1 MSIYGVTFKQSLKP
15 MGKIQQIFIF
25 VSLSISTSSFAQDN
39 PFKAVEDLF
48 AAISEVDHAKMKNT
62 VTSDFQL
69 LEVGEDWDLNDLIEV
84 VNPSENVRRNY
95 FHVLKLK
102 TDSNFAW
109 VSYWNKATFTKDE
122 LVETVVWLESA
133 VLIRD
138 DNKWKIQMLHSTRIK
153 PEDLPKNIVLIEH
166 KA

>member
-1 MSIYGVTFKQSLKP
+1 MRE
-15 MGKIQQIFIF
+15 IQQLLLF
-25 VSLSISTSSFAQDN
+25 VSLSFSAPSIAQNN
-39 PFKAVEDLF
+39 PFKAVQDLF
-48 AAISEVDHAKMKNT
+48 SAISEVNHIKMRDT

-69 LEVGEDWDLNDLIEV
+69 LEVGEDWDIDDLVEV
-84 VNPSENVRRNY
+84 VTPSEFARRNY
-95 FHVLKLK
+95 FNVLKVK
-102 TDSNFAW
+102 TSDEMAW

>member
-1 MSIYGVTFKQSLKP
+1 MR
-15 MGKIQQIFIF
+15 KIQQLLLF
-25 VSLSISTSSFAQDN
+25 VSLSFSAPSIAQNN
-39 PFKAVEDLF
+39 PFKAVQDLF
-48 AAISEVDHAKMKNT
+48 SAISEVNHIKMRDT

-69 LEVGEDWDLNDLIEV
+69 LEVGEDWDIDDLVEV
-84 VNPSENVRRNY
+84 VTPSEFARRNY
-95 FHVLKLK
+95 FNVLKVK
-102 TDSNFAW
+102 TSDEMAW